1 MFCLENVPIPKN
13 NNMNNSIY
21 EMYLSEHFTKKN
33 KNYQSCNRR
42 VDGNEK
48 IVGGITFKTK
58 IAMAMLLH

>member
-1 MFCLENVPIPKN
+1 
-13 NNMNNSIY
+13 MNNSIY
-21 EMYLSEHFTKKN
+21 EIYLILQKKKK

-58 IAMAMLLH
+58 IVMAILLH

>member
-1 MFCLENVPIPKN
+1 
-13 NNMNNSIY
+13 MNNSIY

-58 IAMAMLLH
+58 IVMAILLH

>member
-21 EMYLSEHFTKKN
+21 EIYLILQKN
-33 KNYQSCNRR
+33 KKNYQSCNRR

-58 IAMAMLLH
+58 IVMAILLH